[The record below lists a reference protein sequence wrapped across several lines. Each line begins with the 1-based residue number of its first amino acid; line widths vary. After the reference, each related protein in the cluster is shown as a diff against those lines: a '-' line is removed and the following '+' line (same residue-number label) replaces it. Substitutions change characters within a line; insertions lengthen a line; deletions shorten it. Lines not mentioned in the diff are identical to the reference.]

1 MRAGL
6 FAVVTT
12 AAMLFASVTHAAPDA
27 DTAKLMK
34 STSDHTKFKA
44 LQQEFNSGPEVT
56 KACLSCHTEASK
68 QLHRTQHWKWEY
80 VNADGQ
86 RLGKKNVINNFC
98 TSVASNEASCN
109 TCHIGYGWK
118 DDTFD
123 FTSEVN
129 VDCLIC
135 HDTSGNYRKQPGLAG
150 NVVTKPMEFPPG
162 SGTMLKPINLKKIAQ
177 EVGKTSRDNCGACH
191 FFGGGGDGVKHGGLG
206 ARQGERFGHGC
217 LVRAGLE
224 GESRLGAAGRCA

>member
-1 MRAGL
+1 M
-6 FAVVTT
+6 
-12 AAMLFASVTHAAPDA
+12 AAILASMLLTPAAQAASDPDS
-27 DTAKLMK
+27 AKLLK

-68 QLHRTQHWKWEY
+68 QLHKTQHWKWEY
-80 VNADGQ
+80 RNAEGQ
-86 RLGKKNVINNFC
+86 LLGKKNVINNFC

-118 DDTFD
+118 DDKFD

-135 HDTSGNYRKQPGLAG
+135 
-150 NVVTKPMEFPPG
+150 
-162 SGTMLKPINLKKIAQ
+162 
-177 EVGKTSRDNCGACH
+177 
-191 FFGGGGDGVKHGGLG
+191 
-206 ARQGERFGHGC
+206 
-217 LVRAGLE
+217 
-224 GESRLGAAGRCA
+224 